1 MGVAGA
7 PDIFQ
12 EKMSDLMRA
21 LQYVRTYIDDLLII
35 SKSTFEDHLKKLEEV
50 LKRLKD
56 ANLRCN
62 APKCSFALE
71 EIEYLGYILTKDGIK
86 PNPSKV
92 SAILALQPP
101 KSVKELRRFLILC
114 QGSMKLRG
122 CSLTAVTAL
131 TTLLT

>member
-21 LQYVRTYIDDLLII
+21 LHYVRTYIDDLLII
-35 SKSTFEDHLKKLEEV
+35 SNGTFEDHLKKLEEV

-62 APKCSFALE
+62 APKCSFALK
-71 EIEYLGYILTKDGIK
+71 EIEYLG
-86 PNPSKV
+86 
-92 SAILALQPP
+92 
-101 KSVKELRRFLILC
+101 
-114 QGSMKLRG
+114 
-122 CSLTAVTAL
+122 
-131 TTLLT
+131 